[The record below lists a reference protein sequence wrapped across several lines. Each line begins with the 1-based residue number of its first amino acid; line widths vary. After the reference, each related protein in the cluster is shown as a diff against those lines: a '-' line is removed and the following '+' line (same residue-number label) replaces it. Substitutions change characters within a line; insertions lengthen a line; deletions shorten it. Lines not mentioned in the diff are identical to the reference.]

1 MTHPKLTRE
10 QWVQIFERLI
20 EQDSTLLSST
30 KFRGLL
36 SRDENLIANQLT
48 REGTNNVA
56 YRSVDVDITNMTDDE
71 IWELLDNSKYSE
83 IIEENAAGAI
93 MKMAEK
99 LNIF

>member
-20 EQDSTLLSST
+20 EQDSTLLSSP

-36 SRDENLIANQLT
+36 NRDENLIANQLT

-56 YRSVDVDITNMTDDE
+56 YRSVDVDITNMSDDE